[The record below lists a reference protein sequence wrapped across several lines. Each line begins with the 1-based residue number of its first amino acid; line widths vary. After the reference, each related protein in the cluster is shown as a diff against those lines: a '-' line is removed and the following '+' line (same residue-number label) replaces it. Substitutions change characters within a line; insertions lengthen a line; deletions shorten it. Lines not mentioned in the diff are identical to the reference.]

1 MTNWY
6 DFFDLDTKTVSDI
19 QSKIQTID
27 AMTTSQIKEF
37 MSHATTVVTTNLA
50 KTGLV
55 DFVDP
60 SGEVMKWRINTTT
73 DVEERLLGALDTMIS
88 SNLKIKSS
96 RETPGHLRDLITKNV
111 VVFLVDAFVGLPC
124 EQTKTIKSIP
134 SRVSQLANNLH
145 ILWNSK
151 EAEVPAKPVIGN
163 EVGVPAKPVI
173 GNDVP
178 ANTAMQKMRDY
189 TNLYFADITTQLK
202 QSISDKLKPIFEN
215 YIDGATDELSNVNAE
230 YVDDLIYNSFVA
242 YMTQTRDKLT
252 ATYTEMGYDAA
263 DISKYYDEILPRHI
277 YDMSAPASGVFS
289 VATRIHTGELE
300 VVRLYGVGNLLLR
313 EKTVEYKYD
322 NSAWCNRISRT
333 MAQLRFMISQ
343 GNENAMALLAFA
355 ANAFVAIPEVFVSRG
370 FVFTNIKAG
379 SLDEFALQYKPFVAT
394 SDANNNTSIIQYS
407 GEIPIGVITVP
418 AEPYTSASEA
428 VLRFQYD
435 IFKNTNGYIYL
446 YDRTTIPSTI
456 TGYWEGLS
464 EIDKTIT
471 ASNIFQFG
479 LEDGSPIAN
488 AIVGVSRA
496 VDKTAL
502 TIASVAKMGVQII
515 SPVGVPVIYLA
526 EFAQIILR
534 ELWWKLGWDDLST
547 TFNVPPPFGVVLSLL
562 HPIYSLGATA
572 KYPALVSLEK
582 LYIMGIRISQ
592 FISKCIRD
600 GLFVRLLNDSNVRFL
615 GVNFLMTPVYSSTG
629 IIEGTQMKRILDD
642 KSYAR
647 LLALQILLLRYQE
660 CDKTIDEWVIN
671 ANTKTSNFQLN
682 PTARDEIV
690 KKVSVSFLKTIHN
703 NLFVQKTE
711 NYSTN
716 FMKLSSS
723 IQIPINTIDF
733 QFYETQSL
741 ASLSK
746 HTNEVM
752 RDYGIDTTISD
763 GDIQTAIT
771 SIRTQY
777 EQTDTFQNHIYMADT
792 QATTQN
798 GYFLRGVDM
807 TDNGMLTHLKSEID
821 GCIVGSSLMNTI
833 F

>member
-1 MTNWY
+1 MINWY

-145 ILWNSK
+145 LLWNSK
-151 EAEVPAKPVIGN
+151 EAEVPTKPVN
-163 EVGVPAKPVI
+163 LSEV
-173 GNDVP
+173 NVP
-178 ANTAMQKMRDY
+178 ANTAMLKLRDY
-189 TNLYFADITTQLK
+189 TNLYYSDITTQLK
-202 QSISDKLKPIFEN
+202 QSISDELKPILES
-215 YIDGATDELSNVNAE
+215 YIDGATDELSNVNAD
-230 YVDDLIYNSFVA
+230 YVDDMIYKSFVA
-242 YMTQTRDKLT
+242 YMTRTRDKLM

-277 YDMSAPASGVFS
+277 YNLSAPASGVCS
-289 VATRIHTGELE
+289 VATKIHTGELE
-300 VVRLYGVGNLLLR
+300 VVRLYGHTQIR
-313 EKTVEYKYD
+313 EKIVEYKYD

-343 GNENAMALLAFA
+343 GNENAIALLAFA
-355 ANAFVAIPEVFVSRG
+355 ANAFVAIPDIFVSRG

-394 SDANNNTSIIQYS
+394 LDTNTNTSVIQYS

-418 AEPYTSASEA
+418 AEPFASASEA

-435 IFKNTNGYIYL
+435 IYKNTNGYIYL
-446 YDRTTIPSTI
+446 YDRITKPSTI

-479 LEDGSPIAN
+479 LEDGSQIAN

-572 KYPALVSLEK
+572 KYPALMSLEK
-582 LYIMGIRISQ
+582 LYITGIRISQ

-671 ANTKTSNFQLN
+671 ANTRTSNFQLN
-682 PTARDEIV
+682 QTARDEII
-690 KKVSVSFLKTIHN
+690 KKVSASFLKTIHN
-703 NLFVQKTE
+703 NVFVQKTE

-716 FMKLSSS
+716 YMKISSS

-733 QFYETQSL
+733 RFYETKSL
-741 ASLSK
+741 AYLSK

-752 RDYGIDTTISD
+752 REYGIETTISD

-807 TDNGMLTHLKSEID
+807 TDNGMLTHIKSEID
-821 GCIVGSSLMNTI
+821 GCIVGSSLM
-833 F
+833 

>member
-1 MTNWY
+1 M
-6 DFFDLDTKTVSDI
+6 
-19 QSKIQTID
+19 
-27 AMTTSQIKEF
+27 
-37 MSHATTVVTTNLA
+37 NL
-50 KTGLV
+50 
-55 DFVDP
+55 
-60 SGEVMKWRINTTT
+60 SEVN
-73 DVEERLLGALDTMIS
+73 
-88 SNLKIKSS
+88 
-96 RETPGHLRDLITKNV
+96 
-111 VVFLVDAFVGLPC
+111 
-124 EQTKTIKSIP
+124 
-134 SRVSQLANNLH
+134 
-145 ILWNSK
+145 
-151 EAEVPAKPVIGN
+151 VPAKPVSSY
-163 EVGVPAKPVI
+163 E
-173 GNDVP
+173 DEVP
-178 ANTAMQKMRDY
+178 ANTAMWKLREY
-189 TNLYFADITTQLK
+189 TNLSYSDITTQLK
-202 QSISDKLKPIFEN
+202 QSISDELKPILES
-215 YIDGATDELSNVNAE
+215 YIDGATDELSNVNAD
-230 YVDDLIYNSFVA
+230 YVDDMIYKSFVA
-242 YMTQTRDKLT
+242 YMTRTRDKLM

-277 YDMSAPASGVFS
+277 YNLSAPASGVCS
-289 VATRIHTGELE
+289 VATKIHTGELE
-300 VVRLYGVGNLLLR
+300 VVRLYGHTQIR

-343 GNENAMALLAFA
+343 GNENAIALLAFA
-355 ANAFVAIPEVFVSRG
+355 ANAFVAIPDIFVSRG

-394 SDANNNTSIIQYS
+394 LDANTNTSVIQYS

-418 AEPYTSASEA
+418 AEPFASASEA

-435 IFKNTNGYIYL
+435 IYKNTNGYIYL
-446 YDRTTIPSTI
+446 YDRITKPSTI

-479 LEDGSPIAN
+479 LEDGSQIAN

-572 KYPALVSLEK
+572 KYPVLMSLEK
-582 LYIMGIRISQ
+582 LYITGIRISQ

-671 ANTKTSNFQLN
+671 ANTRTTNFQLN
-682 PTARDEIV
+682 QTARDEII
-690 KKVSVSFLKTIHN
+690 KKVSASFLKRIHN
-703 NLFVQKTE
+703 NVFVQKTE
-711 NYSTN
+711 NYSMN

-733 QFYETQSL
+733 RFYETKSL
-741 ASLSK
+741 AYLSK
-746 HTNEVM
+746 HTDEILGE
-752 RDYGIDTTISD
+752 YGIETTISD

-807 TDNGMLTHLKSEID
+807 TDTGMLTHIKSEID
-821 GCIVGSSLMNTI
+821 GCIVGSSLMNGQ
-833 F
+833 